1 MRDNRWCG
9 KMRDGS
15 PLSEKVSSRT
25 SLPWV
30 DDGLLYGWRRSRVVV
45 APRISGLFGILL
57 IVQRTLVYFDR
68 GFLYEAGNS
77 LLLVGILKS
86 RLKLTI
92 VIFLSHKCVIVS
104 SAFRARAN

>member
-1 MRDNRWCG
+1 MVRKDVGR
-9 KMRDGS
+9 KS
-15 PLSEKVSSRT
+15 PSKKIPSRT
-25 SLPWV
+25 SLPRV
-30 DDGLLYGWRRSRVVV
+30 DEGLLYGWRRRPMVV
-45 APRISGLFGILL
+45 APRLSRYLLILL

-68 GFLYEAGNS
+68 GFLYEAGYS
-77 LLLVGILKS
+77 LLLDGILKS